1 LSFSSPSDSSGNSS
15 AQRPTRIFVVGATGY
30 IGKFVVRELVARG
43 YDVVSFARERS
54 GVDAATT
61 ADLTRQQLQGSEVRF
76 GDVSDMSSLMKD
88 GIRNER
94 FDVVVSCLTSR
105 TGGLKD
111 AWLIDYQATRNALD
125 AGKAAGAS
133 KFVLLSAICVQKP
146 LLEFQRAKLKF
157 EKELIES
164 GLTYSIVRP
173 TAFFKSIAGQV
184 ESVKKGKPYIMF
196 GNGELTSCKPISEAD
211 LARFMADCLE
221 DPSKQ
226 NKILPIGGPGK
237 AISAKEQGE
246 LLFELLGREPKF
258 KKVPLLI
265 FDIIIPVL
273 TLLSKVF
280 PMLKDK
286 AEFARIGRYYTSE
299 SMLVL
304 NPATGKYDADATPS
318 YGTDTL
324 RDFYK
329 RVLEGG
335 LAGQELG
342 AHSMF

>member
-1 LSFSSPSDSSGNSS
+1 MSFSFSGNSS
-15 AQRPTRIFVVGATGY
+15 DRQLQRVFVVGATGY

-43 YDVVSFARERS
+43 YQVVSFARERS
-54 GVDAATT
+54 GIDAATT
-61 ADLTRQQLQGSEVRF
+61 AELTQQQLQGSEVRF
-76 GDVSDMSSLMKD
+76 GDVCTLNSLLKD
-88 GIRNER
+88 GIRGER
-94 FDVVVSCLTSR
+94 FDAVVSCLTSR
-105 TGGLKD
+105 TGGIKD
-111 AWLIDYQATRNALD
+111 AWMIDYQATHNALE
-125 AGKAAGAS
+125 AAKAAGAGQ
-133 KFVLLSAICVQKP
+133 FVLLSAICVQKP
-146 LLEFQRAKLKF
+146 MLEFQRAKLAF
-157 EKELIES
+157 EKELIDS

-221 DPSKQ
+221 DASKK

-246 LLFELLGREPKF
+246 LLFELSGREPKF
-258 KKVPLLI
+258 KKVPILM

-273 TLLSKVF
+273 SALSKIF

-304 NPATGKYDADATPS
+304 NTVTGRYDADATPS
-318 YGTDTL
+318 YGSDTL
-324 RDFYK
+324 RDFYA
-329 RVLEGG
+329 RVLKGG

>member
-1 LSFSSPSDSSGNSS
+1 MSFISPSPK
-15 AQRPTRIFVVGATGY
+15 RVFVVGATGY

-54 GVDAATT
+54 GVDAATS

-76 GDVSDMSSLMKD
+76 GDVCDMSSLMKD
-88 GIRNER
+88 GIRGER

-105 TGGLKD
+105 TGGVKD
-111 AWLIDYQATRNALD
+111 AWMIDYQATHNALE
-125 AGKAAGAS
+125 AAKAAGAGQ
-133 KFVLLSAICVQKP
+133 FVLLSAICVQKP

-157 EKELIES
+157 EHELTES

-221 DPSKQ
+221 DPSRQ

-258 KKVPLLI
+258 KKVPPLI
-265 FDIIIPVL
+265 FDVIIPVL
-273 TLLSKVF
+273 SFLSKLF
-280 PMLKDK
+280 PVLKDK

-304 NPATGKYDADATPS
+304 NPSTGQYDADATPS
-318 YGTDTL
+318 YGIDTL
-324 RDFYK
+324 RDFYS
-329 RVLEGG
+329 RVLKGG
-335 LAGQELG
+335 LEGQELG

>member
-1 LSFSSPSDSSGNSS
+1 
-15 AQRPTRIFVVGATGY
+15 
-30 IGKFVVRELVARG
+30 
-43 YDVVSFARERS
+43 VVSFARERS
-54 GVDAATT
+54 GIDAATT
-61 ADLTRQQLQGSEVRF
+61 AELTQQQLQGSEVRF
-76 GDVSDMSSLMKD
+76 GDVCTLNSLLKD
-88 GIRNER
+88 GIRGER
-94 FDVVVSCLTSR
+94 FDAVVSCLTSR
-105 TGGLKD
+105 TGGIKD
-111 AWLIDYQATRNALD
+111 AWMIDYQATHNALE
-125 AGKAAGAS
+125 AAKAAGAGQ
-133 KFVLLSAICVQKP
+133 FVLLSAICVQKP
-146 LLEFQRAKLKF
+146 MLEFQRAKLAF

-221 DPSKQ
+221 DASKK

-246 LLFELLGREPKF
+246 LLFELSGREPKF
-258 KKVPLLI
+258 KKVPILM

-273 TLLSKVF
+273 SALSKIF

-304 NPATGKYDADATPS
+304 NTVTGRYDADATPS
-318 YGTDTL
+318 YGSDTL
-324 RDFYK
+324 RDFYA
-329 RVLEGG
+329 RVLKGG

>member
-1 LSFSSPSDSSGNSS
+1 M
-15 AQRPTRIFVVGATGY
+15 VGATGY

-43 YDVVSFARERS
+43 YVVVSFARERS

-76 GDVSDMSSLMKD
+76 GDVSDMKSLIRD
-88 GIRNER
+88 GIRNEK
-94 FDVVVSCLTSR
+94 FDVIVSCLTSR
-105 TGGLKD
+105 TGGIKD
-111 AWLIDYQATRNALD
+111 AWMIDYQATRNALD
-125 AGKAAGAS
+125 AGKTAGATQ
-133 KFVLLSAICVQKP
+133 FVLLSAICVQKP

-221 DPSKQ
+221 DPTKQ
-226 NKILPIGGPGK
+226 NKILPIGGPGM

-258 KKVPLLI
+258 KMVPLLM

-273 TLLSKVF
+273 TLFSKLF
-280 PMLKDK
+280 PVLKDK

-318 YGTDTL
+318 YGNDTL

-329 RVLEGG
+329 RVLERG
-335 LAGQELG
+335 LEGQELG

>member
-1 LSFSSPSDSSGNSS
+1 
-15 AQRPTRIFVVGATGY
+15 VVGATGY

-43 YDVVSFARERS
+43 YQVVSFARERS
-54 GVDAATT
+54 GIDAATT
-61 ADLTRQQLQGSEVRF
+61 AELTQQQLQGSEVRF
-76 GDVSDMSSLMKD
+76 GDVCTLNSLLKD
-88 GIRNER
+88 GIRGER
-94 FDVVVSCLTSR
+94 FDAVVSCLTSR
-105 TGGLKD
+105 TGGIKD
-111 AWLIDYQATRNALD
+111 AWMIDYQATHNALE
-125 AGKAAGAS
+125 AAKAAGAGQ
-133 KFVLLSAICVQKP
+133 FVLLSAICVQKP
-146 LLEFQRAKLKF
+146 MLEFQRAKLAF

-221 DPSKQ
+221 DASKK

-246 LLFELLGREPKF
+246 LLFELSGREPKF
-258 KKVPLLI
+258 KKVPILM

-273 TLLSKVF
+273 SALSKIF

-304 NPATGKYDADATPS
+304 NTVTGRYDADATPS
-318 YGTDTL
+318 YGSDTL
-324 RDFYK
+324 RDFYA
-329 RVLEGG
+329 RVLKGG

>member
-1 LSFSSPSDSSGNSS
+1 M
-15 AQRPTRIFVVGATGY
+15 VGATGY

-43 YDVVSFARERS
+43 YQVVSFARERS
-54 GVDAATT
+54 GIDAATT
-61 ADLTRQQLQGSEVRF
+61 AELTQQQLQGSEVRF
-76 GDVSDMSSLMKD
+76 GDVCTLNSLLKD
-88 GIRNER
+88 GIRGER
-94 FDVVVSCLTSR
+94 FDAVVSCLTSR
-105 TGGLKD
+105 TGGIKD
-111 AWLIDYQATRNALD
+111 AWMIDYQATHNALE
-125 AGKAAGAS
+125 AAKAAGAGQ
-133 KFVLLSAICVQKP
+133 FVLLSAICVQKP
-146 LLEFQRAKLKF
+146 MLEFQRAKLAF

-221 DPSKQ
+221 DASKK

-246 LLFELLGREPKF
+246 LLFELSGREPKF
-258 KKVPLLI
+258 KKVPILM

-273 TLLSKVF
+273 SALSKIF

-304 NPATGKYDADATPS
+304 NTVTGRYDADATPS
-318 YGTDTL
+318 YGSDTL
-324 RDFYK
+324 RDFYA
-329 RVLEGG
+329 RVLKGG